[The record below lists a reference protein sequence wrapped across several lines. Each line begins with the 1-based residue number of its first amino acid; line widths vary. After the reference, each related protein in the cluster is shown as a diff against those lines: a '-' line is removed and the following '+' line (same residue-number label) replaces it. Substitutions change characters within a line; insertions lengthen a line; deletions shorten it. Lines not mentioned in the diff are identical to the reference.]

1 MKMSQAGEGRDAP
14 SFVALGLKQK
24 TLVMIPLLL
33 LCPKALQL
41 SRDLGLLTT
50 VLGIGRLGPR
60 REVPRGHAG
69 LEAVLYD
76 RYLGL
81 AWKLAALH

>member
-1 MKMSQAGEGRDAP
+1 MEMSQADEGRVAP
-14 SFVALGLKQK
+14 SFVALALKQK
-24 TLVMIPLLL
+24 ALIMIVLLP
-33 LCPKALQL
+33 LCPRALQL

-76 RYLGL
+76 KYLGL
-81 AWKLAALH
+81 AWKLATLH